1 MINITK
7 NIKYYKLL
15 NFKYYAYLLNVEP
28 NNLLFLETYDNDF
41 DEILM
46 TFTSRNVRP
55 LEKDGKVDIW
65 YSIEPRKKNML
76 KDVEFLHLLKIY
88 LKSNV

>member
-1 MINITK
+1 M
-7 NIKYYKLL
+7 
-15 NFKYYAYLLNVEP
+15 LNVEP

-76 KDVEFLHLLKIY
+76 KDVDFLHLLKIY

>member
-1 MINITK
+1 M
-7 NIKYYKLL
+7 
-15 NFKYYAYLLNVEP
+15 LNVEP

-55 LEKDGKVDIW
+55 LEKDGKVDI
-65 YSIEPRKKNML
+65 
-76 KDVEFLHLLKIY
+76 
-88 LKSNV
+88 

>member
-1 MINITK
+1 M
-7 NIKYYKLL
+7 
-15 NFKYYAYLLNVEP
+15 LNVEP

-55 LEKDGKVDIW
+55 LEKDDKVDIW
-65 YSIEPRKKNML
+65 YSIEPRKKKYVKGCGFFSFAKNL
-76 KDVEFLHLLKIY
+76 SKI
-88 LKSNV
+88 